1 MNWIKNHKNF
11 NLSVWIGL
19 ALMLAALTVW
29 LLSIIELTSNEI
41 MLTQNL
47 SIEEVWRYE
56 GALNWWKATYN
67 TAIIPTTAILALSGM
82 LSITGQSLFSRLIQK
97 NSLKNFEVTLQQAC
111 KIDTD

>member
-1 MNWIKNHKNF
+1 MNWIKNHKNI

-19 ALMLAALTVW
+19 ALIVAALSIW

-41 MLTQNL
+41 MLTENL
-47 SIEEVWRYE
+47 PIEEVWRYE

-67 TAIIPTTAILALSGM
+67 TAIIPTTVILVISGM
-82 LSITGQSLFSRLIQK
+82 LSITSQHLISIVTQK
-97 NSLKNFEVTLQQAC
+97 DSLKNFEVTLQHAC

>member
-11 NLSVWIGL
+11 NLSVYIGL
-19 ALMLAALTVW
+19 TLMLAALTIW
-29 LLSIIELTSNEI
+29 LFSIIELTSNEI

-47 SIEEVWRYE
+47 AIEEVWRYE
-56 GALNWWKATYN
+56 GALNWWKAAYN

-82 LSITGQSLFSRLIQK
+82 LSIKGQSLFSRLIQK
-97 NSLKNFEVTLQQAC
+97 DLLKNFEVTLQQAS